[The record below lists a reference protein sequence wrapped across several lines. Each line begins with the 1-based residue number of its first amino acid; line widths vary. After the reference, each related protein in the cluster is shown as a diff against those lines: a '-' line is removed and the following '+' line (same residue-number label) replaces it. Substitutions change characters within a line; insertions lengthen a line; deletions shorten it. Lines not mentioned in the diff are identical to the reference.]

1 MKEVPLPLVPEGSTP
16 INEKI
21 NVLRENGYWIYSLFL
36 FPVYSHAEAD
46 GNSFRFIIASLVNTG
61 LCRVCEIASAFGIG
75 KQKVLRAVRQLK
87 ERGPASFFLPRN
99 RRCGGTILTAVK
111 LIRIQQELNRGATR
125 GEIAE
130 KFNIKRDTLRKAIN
144 DGRLEEPRPAA
155 CGLISTSSERARKD
169 IQSTSGMGF
178 ACTRKEERFYSA
190 VGLLNGADTVYEPSL
205 DVPFGGVLCS
215 LPALESNGLLEFKDT
230 LGELSGYYRTE
241 HILLTMAFMYL
252 CRIRNPEQMKKYSA
266 GEFGR
271 LIGLDRIPEERCLR
285 KKLSV
290 LSEDG
295 RAEVWSAQL
304 AEKWLG
310 EQKEDVGFLYVDGH
324 VKEYSGGSKLPR
336 RYVSRQRLC
345 LRGISNYWVNDALG
359 QPFFFIEKQIDP
371 GLIKV
376 LENEIIP
383 RLLKD
388 VPNQPS
394 ETDLAAEPLLHRFI
408 LFLIAKD
415 TVRPCSEDYGIT
427 AESPALPI
435 RRVVKTNG
443 PPENSAAG
451 G

>member
-1 MKEVPLPLVPEGSTP
+1 
-16 INEKI
+16 
-21 NVLRENGYWIYSLFL
+21 
-36 FPVYSHAEAD
+36 
-46 GNSFRFIIASLVNTG
+46 
-61 LCRVCEIASAFGIG
+61 
-75 KQKVLRAVRQLK
+75 
-87 ERGPASFFLPRN
+87 
-99 RRCGGTILTAVK
+99 
-111 LIRIQQELNRGATR
+111 
-125 GEIAE
+125 
-130 KFNIKRDTLRKAIN
+130 
-144 DGRLEEPRPAA
+144 
-155 CGLISTSSERARKD
+155 
-169 IQSTSGMGF
+169 
-178 ACTRKEERFYSA
+178 
-190 VGLLNGADTVYEPSL
+190 
-205 DVPFGGVLCS
+205 
-215 LPALESNGLLEFKDT
+215 
-230 LGELSGYYRTE
+230 
-241 HILLTMAFMYL
+241 
-252 CRIRNPEQMKKYSA
+252 MKKYSA

-408 LFLIAKD
+408 
-415 TVRPCSEDYGIT
+415 TVFDREGY
-427 AESPALPI
+427 SPALFRRLWDNSRVACLTYKKSCKDKWPSGEFSC
-435 RRVVKTNG
+435 RRVNMPNGEIVEMSLAERGVLLGDARKHEPIWCKEIRKKT
-443 PPENSAAG
+443 EHIQLF
-451 G
+451 